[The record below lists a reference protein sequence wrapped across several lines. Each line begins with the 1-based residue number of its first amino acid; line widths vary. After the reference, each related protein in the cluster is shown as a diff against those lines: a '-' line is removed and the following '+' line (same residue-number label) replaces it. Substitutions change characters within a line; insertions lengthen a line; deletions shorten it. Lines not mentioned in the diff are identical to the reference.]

1 MIKNLRVEAICAW
14 LMADAIAA
22 TAAALESKTYPLY
35 ATGAIACGLFLL
47 LWAKLRESR

>member
-1 MIKNLRVEAICAW
+1 MLTDVRVEAICAW
-14 LMADAIAA
+14 LVADAIAA
-22 TAAALESKTYPLY
+22 AAAALESKTYLLY